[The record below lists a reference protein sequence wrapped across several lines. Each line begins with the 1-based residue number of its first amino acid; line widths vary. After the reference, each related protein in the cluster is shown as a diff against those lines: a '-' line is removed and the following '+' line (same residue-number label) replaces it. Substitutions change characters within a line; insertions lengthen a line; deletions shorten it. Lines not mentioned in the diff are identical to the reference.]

1 MVRYT
6 SRRPTYY
13 EEYAY
18 VLDYLPQGYYSH
30 TRVFVRGPIAQVIGE
45 QYFILLEVSPFP
57 GIALQIGERIYIGM
71 KEVSLKIRRVLRR
84 IRYEDLTTRAKSELE
99 RIVEIIVDKRV
110 YDFIKFFNDAQPLTP
125 RMHSLE
131 LLRGIGKKTLWK
143 ILEERRKKPF
153 ESFEDIQN
161 RAKIS
166 DPKKLIV
173 DRIIREIMDSREKY
187 HIFTAPPI

>member
-1 MVRYT
+1 MSRYA

-18 VLDYLPQGYYSH
+18 VLDFLPQGYYSPS
-30 TRVFVRGPIAQVIGE
+30 RVFIRGPIAQVVGE
-45 QYFILLEVSPFP
+45 QYFILLEVCPFP
-57 GIALQIGERIYIGM
+57 GITLQIGERIYIGT
-71 KEVSLKIRRVLRR
+71 KEISLKIRRVLRR
-84 IRYEDLTTRAKSELE
+84 IRYEDLTARAKSELE
-99 RIVEIIVDKRV
+99 RMIETIVERRAH
-110 YDFIKFFNDAQPLTP
+110 DFIKFFNEAQPLTP

-161 RAKIS
+161 RTRIA
-166 DPKKLIV
+166 DPKRLIV
-173 DRIIREIMDSREKY
+173 NRIIQEIMDSREKY
-187 HIFTAPPI
+187 HVFTAPSI